1 MVYRL
6 HCHYILLIFTFI
18 TQQRALSNMRIPSY
32 IGEVTCTAV
41 DPGTLPPR
49 ILAMRVLPS
58 DMNEVWSMEID
69 VEYLGGMVLDIE
81 TRLELRELE
90 VEEEKTRLNGNSD
103 GEVASDI
110 LEGFEYLGEQLK
122 LREETTDEGYH
133 DRGVK

>member
-1 MVYRL
+1 
-6 HCHYILLIFTFI
+6 
-18 TQQRALSNMRIPSY
+18 MRIPSY

-58 DMNEVWSMEID
+58 DMNEVWSLEID

-90 VEEEKTRLNGNSD
+90 TEGEETQFSGNSD
-103 GEVASDI
+103 REVDTDL

-122 LREETTDEGYH
+122 LPEETMDEGYH
-133 DRGVK
+133 DRGGKLNC